1 MIDKKNYGI
10 NEIAEIVCPKTIQVE
25 GKWMA
30 VVLTKGQKVDLTKST
45 PNLHTV
51 LVGLGWDVNHSGGP
65 SYDLD
70 ASVFLLDASG
80 KVRNEQDF
88 IFYNNPVGGSE
99 SVFYSGDNRSG
110 FGANDDE
117 QIRIILPSV
126 PQHITR
132 IAFSITIHDAQLK
145 GQSFSQISNAYVR
158 IMNEQNQ
165 EELLRFNLQQFTVET
180 AIVAAELYRH
190 QNDWKFNA
198 IGSGFQGGLAALCR
212 NFGLEV
218 EESQPS
224 PPNFSSQGSSQFSHP
239 NPPYQ
244 QSSTQGYGNQ
254 TFPSSNQNYGNP
266 SFGSP
271 NPNFGSQQSLFGGQ
285 AFGNEPVRQLTST
298 QSSFGG
304 GASATPSRS
313 MQGDITCPRCHSDY
327 VTSGKKGFGIGK
339 AAIGGLVLGPVGLL
353 GGFLGAN
360 KMEFRCNSCQYKWS
374 LDQTDFTRMFQQQKD
389 NARRLLQ
396 KYNNNSTVLDA
407 LMASCA
413 LVAMADGHLD
423 HSEQQKV
430 YEFIHQSDE
439 LRSFNTQQVI
449 ARFDHFVRGLQMD
462 PIVGRGEALRAI
474 GRVRDQYDLARLVVR
489 YGIAIGFAD
498 GQFARSEQE
507 TIRDIC
513 NELRLNPGEF
523 LS

>member
-1 MIDKKNYGI
+1 
-10 NEIAEIVCPKTIQVE
+10 
-25 GKWMA
+25 MA
-30 VVLTKGQKVDLTKST
+30 VVLTKGQKVDLTKHT

-51 LVGLGWDVNHSGGP
+51 LVGLGWDVNQSGGP

-70 ASVFLLDASG
+70 ASVFLLEKSG

-88 IFYNNPVGGSE
+88 VFYNNPVGGGQ

-110 FGANDDE
+110 IGANDDE

-126 PQHITR
+126 PQYIDR
-132 IAFSITIHDAQLK
+132 IAFTITIHDAYQK
-145 GQSFSQISNAYVR
+145 RQNFSQISNAYVR
-158 IMNEQNQ
+158 ILNEQNQ

-190 QNDWKFNA
+190 QNEWKFNA

-224 PPNFSSQGSSQFSHP
+224 PPNYANQGTSQYPSPST
-239 NPPYQ
+239 PYQ
-244 QSSTQGYGNQ
+244 QSQAGYQGFGSSPGTGMFDRTNQNNFGQAPGFGNQGYTQ
-254 TFPSSNQNYGNP
+254 
-266 SFGSP
+266 
-271 NPNFGSQQSLFGGQ
+271 
-285 AFGNEPVRQLTST
+285 EPVRQLTSINN
-298 QSSFGG
+298 QPSFGG
-304 GASATPSRS
+304 NTSSYPNPSSR
-313 MQGDITCPRCHSDY
+313 GDITCPRCNSDY
-327 VTSGKKGFGIGK
+327 ITSGKKGFGIGK

-353 GGFLGAN
+353 GGFIGAN
-360 KMEFRCNSCQYKWS
+360 KMEFRCQSCQYKWS
-374 LDQTDFTRMFQQQKD
+374 LDQTDFMRMFQQQKD
-389 NARRLLQ
+389 NARRVLQ
-396 KYNNNSTVLDA
+396 KYNNNNTVLDA

-430 YEFIHQSDE
+430 YDFIHQSEE
-439 LRSFNTQQVI
+439 LRSFNTQQVV

-462 PIVGRGEALRAI
+462 PIMGRGEALRAV

-498 GQFARSEQE
+498 GQFERSEQE

>member
-1 MIDKKNYGI
+1 
-10 NEIAEIVCPKTIQVE
+10 
-25 GKWMA
+25 MA
-30 VVLTKGQKVDLTKST
+30 VVLSKGQKVDLTKST
-45 PNLHTV
+45 PNLHTI
-51 LVGLGWDVNHSGGP
+51 LVGLGWDVNQMGGP

-70 ASVFLLDASG
+70 ASVFLLDQNG

-88 IFYNNPVGGSE
+88 IFYNNPVGGSQ

-110 FGANDDE
+110 IGANDDE

-126 PQHITR
+126 PQHISR
-132 IAFSITIHDAQLK
+132 IAFTITIHDAGIK

-190 QNDWKFNA
+190 NNEWKFNA

-224 PPNFSSQGSSQFSHP
+224 SANSFNQAPGNFSNPTPSYQQNP
-239 NPPYQ
+239 NQSFGVPTNQSNFGQTANIPPYSNQSSFGQQQ
-244 QSSTQGYGNQ
+244 QSFGNQ
-254 TFPSSNQNYGNP
+254 
-266 SFGSP
+266 
-271 NPNFGSQQSLFGGQ
+271 GQ
-285 AFGNEPVRQLTST
+285 AYGNEPVRHLTST

-304 GASATPSRS
+304 GSAASSHQPA
-313 MQGDITCPRCHSDY
+313 QGEITCPRCHSDY

-353 GGFLGAN
+353 GGFLGSN

-374 LDQTDFTRMFQQQKD
+374 LDQTDFTRMFQQQKE
-389 NARRLLQ
+389 NAKRILQ
-396 KYNNNSTVLDA
+396 KYNNNSSVLDA

-413 LVAMADGHLD
+413 LVAMADGHID

-430 YEFIHQSDE
+430 YDFIHQSDE

-462 PIVGRGEALRAI
+462 PIVGRGEALRAV

-489 YGIAIGFAD
+489 YGVAIGFAD

>member
-1 MIDKKNYGI
+1 MI
-10 NEIAEIVCPKTIQVE
+10 EIEKCDITE
-25 GKWMA
+25 LSESNNGFGGDGMA
-30 VVLTKGQKVDLTKST
+30 VLLSKGQKVDLTKKT
-45 PNLHTV
+45 PNLHSI
-51 LVGLGWDVNHSGGP
+51 LIGLGWDINQFGGP

-70 ASVFLLDASG
+70 ASVFLLDQTG
-80 KVRNEQDF
+80 KVKGEQDF
-88 IFYNNPVGGSE
+88 IFYNNPVGGNQ
-99 SVFYSGDNRSG
+99 SVFYSGDNRTG
-110 FGANDDE
+110 IGANDDE
-117 QIRIILPSV
+117 QIRIVLPSV
-126 PQHITR
+126 PSYIQQ

-145 GQSFSQISNAYVR
+145 GQNFSQISNAYVR
-158 IMNEQNQ
+158 IVNEQTQ

-190 QNDWKFNA
+190 QNEWKFNA

-224 PPNFSSQGSSQFSHP
+224 QNRGV
-239 NPPYQ
+239 
-244 QSSTQGYGNQ
+244 NQ
-254 TFPSSNQNYGNP
+254 TQSNSYSTPSQSFGAQTNQPSSFGAPANPNP
-266 SFGSP
+266 SFGQSSQSPSYGTPNQYGQPSP
-271 NPNFGSQQSLFGGQ
+271 NTFGDSYSNQ
-285 AFGNEPVRQLTST
+285 TSRPT
-298 QSSFGG
+298 HDGYQRMAGTSS
-304 GASATPSRS
+304 
-313 MQGDITCPRCHSDY
+313 GDMACPRCHSDY
-327 VTSGKKGFGIGK
+327 ISSGKKGFGIGK
-339 AAIGGLVLGPVGLL
+339 AAVGGLVLGPVGLL
-353 GGFLGAN
+353 GGFIGAN

-374 LDQTDFTRMFQQQKD
+374 LDQTDFRRMFQEQKD

-396 KYNNNSTVLDA
+396 KYNNNHSVLDA

-423 HSEQQKV
+423 RSEQQKV
-430 YEFIHQSDE
+430 YDFIHQSDE

-462 PIVGRGEALRAI
+462 PIVGRGEALRAV
-474 GRVRDQYDLARLVVR
+474 GKVRDQYDLSRLVVR

-498 GQFARSEQE
+498 GEFARAEQE